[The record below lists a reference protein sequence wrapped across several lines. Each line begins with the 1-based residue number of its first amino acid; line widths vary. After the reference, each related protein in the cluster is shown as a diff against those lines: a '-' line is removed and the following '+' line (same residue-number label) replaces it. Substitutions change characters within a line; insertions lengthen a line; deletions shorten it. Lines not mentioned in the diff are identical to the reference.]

1 MYIQMLPLIFLNLW
15 WPAVSKREH
24 RGTVVLGT
32 SLQLCFSKCGTGPVE
47 RSSLDCLRLEMQAGP
62 TPDLLNEK
70 ILSTRSLGNFAY
82 TLNFEKHSSRHPH
95 TIVMF
100 SFYLLLECD
109 QYT

>member
-1 MYIQMLPLIFLNLW
+1 MLPLIFLNLW

-70 ILSTRSLGNFAY
+70 ILSTRSIKN
-82 TLNFEKHSSRHPH
+82 H
-95 TIVMF
+95 
-100 SFYLLLECD
+100 
-109 QYT
+109 